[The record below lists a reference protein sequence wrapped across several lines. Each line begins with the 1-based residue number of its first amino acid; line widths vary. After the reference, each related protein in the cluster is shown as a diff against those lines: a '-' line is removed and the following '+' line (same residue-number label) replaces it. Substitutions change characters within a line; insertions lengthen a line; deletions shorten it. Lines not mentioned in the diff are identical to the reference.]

1 MMTFPDSK
9 ENGLS
14 PRELAGMRRR
24 CALHGKYEQ
33 AVALYADTDMPL
45 CRIAEEC
52 QVSAGGLKNYLRRY
66 WRELVLRRHHVE
78 ADDPYSVKLVEA
90 GKQSRVAHQK
100 YREAVAACD
109 AMEYIEYNVSQIA
122 RRFNLD
128 GPALANFMRVH
139 YPDILTRREAV
150 RVRLGI
156 NEPVWHGAR
165 PKCME
170 RYAEATELYR
180 TTDMSLPE
188 VAEACGISEG
198 GFSQHLR
205 FYHKEVLEQKRERR
219 RSAQTETRKTRGA
232 LLGNGRKYAP
242 SAEVEQ
248 KYARA
253 LALYKDTALTMKE
266 IVSRT
271 GVSAEGFRFY
281 LHKWHKELVLE
292 RSGITGAISETA
304 DLRKARCRMKSVAAK
319 YEKAIE
325 SLRQHPRPVTRVAAE
340 FGFQPET
347 FRNYLHKH
355 EPELVGSKRK

>member
-128 GPALANFMRVH
+128 GPISQFHA
-139 YPDILTRREAV
+139 
-150 RVRLGI
+150 G
-156 NEPVWHGAR
+156 
-165 PKCME
+165 
-170 RYAEATELYR
+170 
-180 TTDMSLPE
+180 SL
-188 VAEACGISEG
+188 
-198 GFSQHLR
+198 
-205 FYHKEVLEQKRERR
+205 
-219 RSAQTETRKTRGA
+219 
-232 LLGNGRKYAP
+232 
-242 SAEVEQ
+242 
-248 KYARA
+248 
-253 LALYKDTALTMKE
+253 
-266 IVSRT
+266 
-271 GVSAEGFRFY
+271 
-281 LHKWHKELVLE
+281 
-292 RSGITGAISETA
+292 SGYSDPA
-304 DLRKARCRMKSVAAK
+304 
-319 YEKAIE
+319 
-325 SLRQHPRPVTRVAAE
+325 
-340 FGFQPET
+340 
-347 FRNYLHKH
+347 
-355 EPELVGSKRK
+355 